1 MVAQEHAPFRRG
13 PLPTRLRGG
22 HRSGLRNSHLWPL
35 SRGRMMTF
43 WLSFSDPADRKSLG
57 VVIFDLDESERQLSA
72 PEIVKKAHEPGFGG
86 QVCIQWAGPVP
97 DEEKNRLITDDALLL
112 KLGRGFSQWSITLLT
127 SPYTGSRM

>member
-1 MVAQEHAPFRRG
+1 M
-13 PLPTRLRGG
+13 T
-22 HRSGLRNSHLWPL
+22 
-35 SRGRMMTF
+35 TF

-112 KLGRGFSQWSITLLT
+112 KLGAA
-127 SPYTGSRM
+127 SPSGRLPF